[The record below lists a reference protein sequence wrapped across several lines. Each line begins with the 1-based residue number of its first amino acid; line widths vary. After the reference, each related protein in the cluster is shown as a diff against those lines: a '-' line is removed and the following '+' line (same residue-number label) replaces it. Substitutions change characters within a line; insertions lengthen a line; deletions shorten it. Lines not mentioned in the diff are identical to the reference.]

1 MVCLTTRCD
10 TSVVA
15 DFVLV
20 HGAGTGGWLW
30 DDVAVRLRAAGH
42 QVVAPSLRGVGEL
55 SADDGDDIRLS
66 DHIDQVVELILCE
79 RLDRIVLVGFSY
91 GGFVVTGAADRLG
104 SRVARLVYLEAF
116 VPSPGRS
123 FFDLLPEPVRRVM
136 QRTADEVG
144 GGRRIPPA
152 PVEMVGGV
160 GTLEPGVDR
169 EHVDAVLARRGFHPI
184 GTYTEPFPARPES
197 PISPALFVSCT
208 DKPPG
213 DPLVALA
220 SGLRAR
226 GWPVSELP
234 TGHFAMLTMP
244 SALTE
249 LLTQA

>member
-1 MVCLTTRCD
+1 M
-10 TSVVA
+10 
-15 DFVLV
+15 
-20 HGAGTGGWLW
+20 W

-42 QVVAPSLRGVGEL
+42 QVVAPSLRVGEL
-55 SADDGDDIRLS
+55 SADDGDDIGLS
-66 DHIDQVVELILCE
+66 DHIDQVVELILDE

-104 SRVARLVYLEAF
+104 SRVARLVYLESF

-123 FFDLLPEPVRRVM
+123 FFDLLPEPVRRII

-144 GGRRIPPA
+144 GSRRIPPA
-152 PVEMVGGV
+152 PVEVVGGV

-169 EHVDAVLARRGFHPI
+169 EHVDAVLSRRGFHPI
-184 GTYTEPFPARPES
+184 GTYTEPFPARPEF
-197 PISPALFVSCT
+197 PVPPALFVSST

-234 TGHFAMLTMP
+234 TGHFAMVTMP
-244 SALTE
+244 SALAE
-249 LLTQA
+249 LLARA

>member
-1 MVCLTTRCD
+1 M
-10 TSVVA
+10 
-15 DFVLV
+15 
-20 HGAGTGGWLW
+20 W
-30 DDVAVRLRAAGH
+30 DDVALRLRAAGH
-42 QVVAPSLRGVGEL
+42 QVVAPSLRGVGGL
-55 SADDGDDIRLS
+55 AADDGDEVDLS
-66 DHIDQVVELILCE
+66 NHIDQVVDVVRSEG
-79 RLDRIVLVGFSY
+79 LDHIVLVGFSY

-123 FFDLLPEPVRRVM
+123 FFDLLPEPARLAM

-144 GGRRIPPA
+144 GGHRIPPA

-160 GTLEPGVDR
+160 GALEPGVER
-169 EHVDAVLARRGFHPI
+169 EHVEAVLARRGFHPI

-197 PISPALFVSCT
+197 PGPPALFVSCT
-208 DKPPG
+208 DKPAG
-213 DPLVALA
+213 DPLVGLA

-244 SALTE
+244 SALAE